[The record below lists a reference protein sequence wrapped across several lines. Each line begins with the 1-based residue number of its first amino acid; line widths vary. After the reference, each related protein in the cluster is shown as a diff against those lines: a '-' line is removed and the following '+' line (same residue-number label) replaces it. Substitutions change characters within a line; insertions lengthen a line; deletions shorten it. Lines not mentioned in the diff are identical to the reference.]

1 MTEPSVEP
9 EANKPTQKI
18 IKGLPETE
26 YHKKYREENTKGSFE
41 KKLHH
46 LIVSKRSWAKA
57 AGVEFTIEESDF
69 KPVYFCPL
77 LPRIKF
83 NFSNSRG
90 KKDDS
95 MSLDRIDPTKGYVK
109 GNVQIIS
116 QRANRIKS
124 NSTLEEFAEMA
135 YNWRKIENRRK
146 REENT

>member
-1 MTEPSVEP
+1 MTESSVET
-9 EANKPTQKI
+9 EASEPKQRI
-18 IKGLPETE
+18 IKGLTESE
-26 YHKKYREENTKGSFE
+26 YHKKYREENLKGTFE
-41 KKLHH
+41 KKLHR
-46 LIVSKRSWAKA
+46 LIIAKRSWAKA
-57 AGVEFTIEESDF
+57 EGIEFTIEDKDF

-83 NFSNSRG
+83 NFSNPVGTS
-90 KKDDS
+90 DDS

-124 NSTLEEFAEMA
+124 NSTLEEFEEMA
-135 YNWRKIENRRK
+135 YNWRKLENRRK

>member
-9 EANKPTQKI
+9 KVSTRKKKT
-18 IKGLPETE
+18 IKGLPEDE
-26 YHKKYREENTKGSFE
+26 YYRKWKAENLRGTFE
-41 KKLHH
+41 KKLHS
-46 LIVSKRSWAKA
+46 LILSTRSRAKL
-57 AGVEFTIEESDF
+57 AGIEFTIEESDF

-83 NFSNSRG
+83 NFSNGRG
-90 KKDDS
+90 LQDDS

-124 NSTLEEFAEMA
+124 NSTLEEFEEMA

-146 REENT
+146 LEKNT

>member
-1 MTEPSVEP
+1 MTESLAEL
-9 EANKPTQKI
+9 ESGKPKQRM
-18 IKGLPETE
+18 IKGLTKAD
-26 YHKKYREENTKGSFE
+26 YDKKYGEENRKGTFE
-41 KKLHH
+41 KKLHR
-46 LIVSKRSWAKA
+46 LIIAKRSWAKA

-124 NSTLEEFAEMA
+124 NSTLEEFEEMA